1 MKTWPDTPRNWR
13 KQYKGIIQLSS
24 DGNNHTSHSSGTV
37 LNASHLR
44 GLMRN
49 NYDQGNGELATDLF
63 MSSFSR
69 AVVDSFTTKTNVVL
83 NVDGPDAAARI
94 IESVGVFETS
104 FVRLVLHTHRYLE
117 VSTDATGRLMALRPE
132 KFSIAFLETPYLQ
145 DDLSP
150 DGGYV
155 ERALRT
161 SLTLE
166 GHNKLVHWYADGF
179 DKD

>member
-1 MKTWPDTPRNWR
+1 
-13 KQYKGIIQLSS
+13 
-24 DGNNHTSHSSGTV
+24 
-37 LNASHLR
+37 
-44 GLMRN
+44 
-49 NYDQGNGELATDLF
+49 

-83 NVDGPDAAARI
+83 NVTGATSI

-104 FVRLVLHTHRYLE
+104 FGRLVLHTHRYLE